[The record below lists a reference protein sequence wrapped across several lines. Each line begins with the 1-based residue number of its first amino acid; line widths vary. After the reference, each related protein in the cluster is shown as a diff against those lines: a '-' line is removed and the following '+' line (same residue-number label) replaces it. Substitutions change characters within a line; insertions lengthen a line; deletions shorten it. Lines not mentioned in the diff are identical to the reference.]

1 VGQIRV
7 RFYGAFCLIP
17 DVRADK
23 ARLKQGIVLPLA
35 KPMRVREVLD
45 RFEIP
50 IHDVHLLLI
59 GKVRVTLDAALKDG
73 DTLHIF
79 PMMAGG

>member
-1 VGQIRV
+1 MGQIRV

-23 ARLKQGIVLPLA
+23 ARLKQGILLPLA
-35 KPMRVREVLD
+35 KPMCVREVLD

-50 IHDVHLLLI
+50 IQDVHLLLI